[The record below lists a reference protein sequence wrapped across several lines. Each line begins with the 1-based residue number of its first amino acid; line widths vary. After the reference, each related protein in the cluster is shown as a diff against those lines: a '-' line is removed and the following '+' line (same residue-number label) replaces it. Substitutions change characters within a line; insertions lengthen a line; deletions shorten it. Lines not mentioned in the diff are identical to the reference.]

1 MRLALCDCPC
11 IFTFDNGPGPT
22 QLTCVIWKISWH
34 DAAEKPQPN
43 SQTAKIDSQPR
54 GLTVGEQGQTYVCRC
69 VCKRTSRRARA
80 RARVRRIERS
90 RCWVLQKR
98 RRLRAFSIGFPA
110 LPFSQLLLPFSI
122 TAENTEK
129 RKTRSRQNSRTADGA
144 DAKTVRAA
152 AIEADL
158 QFSVN
163 KPNKPFGRRC
173 VYAMCAKEHKANGR
187 DLSAFSCT

>member
-1 MRLALCDCPC
+1 MLL
-11 IFTFDNGPGPT
+11 
-22 QLTCVIWKISWH
+22 KSH
-34 DAAEKPQPN
+34 
-43 SQTAKIDSQPR
+43 SQTAKQPKTTADWGWTR
-54 GLTVGEQGQTYVCRC
+54 TDICRC

-144 DAKTVRAA
+144 DAETVRAA

-173 VYAMCAKEHKANGR
+173 VYAMCAKEHNANGR

>member
-1 MRLALCDCPC
+1 MLL
-11 IFTFDNGPGPT
+11 
-22 QLTCVIWKISWH
+22 KSH
-34 DAAEKPQPN
+34 
-43 SQTAKIDSQPR
+43 SQTAKQPKTTADWGWTR
-54 GLTVGEQGQTYVCRC
+54 TDICRC

-110 LPFSQLLLPFSI
+110 FPFSQLLLLLLLPFSI

-144 DAKTVRAA
+144 DAETVRAA